1 MKAKLSLLI
10 VLFLGLAACTDNAII
25 DQNIAIKDKVW
36 LYEQKPLF
44 PVHITNKNIP
54 YHLYLNLRNS
64 IDYPFSNIFI
74 LVHQQN
80 PNKTKT
86 TYRVEVKL
94 VNPEGLWKGK
104 TAGSIFSHQVRF
116 LKNYQ
121 FPDTG
126 KYSFQ
131 LEQNMRIDGINGISD
146 VGIRVEPATP
156 DTIN

>member
-10 VLFLGLAACTDNAII
+10 VIFLGLGACTDNAIT
-25 DQNIAIKDKVW
+25 DQNTAIKNRTW
-36 LYEQKPLF
+36 LYEQKPLYS
-44 PVHITNKNIP
+44 VHITNKDIP
-54 YHLYLNLRNS
+54 YHLYLNIRNS
-64 IDYPFSNIFI
+64 IEYPFSNIFI

-94 VNPEGLWKGK
+94 ANTEGLWKGNS
-104 TAGSIFSHQVRF
+104 AGSIFSHQVRF

-126 KYSFQ
+126 KYNFQ
-131 LEQNMRIDGINGISD
+131 LEQNMRINGIQGISD
-146 VGIRVEPATP
+146 VGLRVDPAISNT
-156 DTIN
+156 TN

>member
-10 VLFLGLAACTDNAII
+10 VLFLSLAACTDNAII
-25 DQNIAIKDKVW
+25 DQNIAIKNKAW

-64 IDYPFSNIFI
+64 IEYPFSNIFI

-94 VNPEGLWKGK
+94 ANREGLWKGK

-126 KYSFQ
+126 KYNFQ

-146 VGIRVEPATP
+146 VGLRVEPATP